1 MVSFRNLRRLSCVF
15 LALAMVVLAGCGSGS
30 TSQQPGGSSGGTQSQ
45 TSGGSTSSQTEGD
58 ILIGAVLPITG
69 GSAKM
74 GQDMQNSI
82 EMAFEEINA
91 QGGVLGRKLKLE
103 VQDDACDPQTA
114 VAAAN
119 KIVSMN
125 VVAVIS
131 GYCSGAFL
139 PTEAIYHNAG
149 MGVVV
154 PAANA
159 VSLTEQGYEEI
170 NLINATNR
178 DQARTAADY
187 MVNQWGAK
195 KVALIHDNSAFA
207 LELAELTR
215 ENLQGRAEVVAFEAI
230 TPGEKD
236 FSAILTSI
244 KGKEPDAIYFTA
256 YYAEGGLII
265 KQARGLG
272 IDAKIMVGDGANDP
286 TLVEIAGAENAEG
299 VAITTSPGAFDFTG
313 SSDWIPRYREKY
325 GEPGPYSV
333 HAYDAAYVVAE
344 AIKQAGTTDRAA
356 VAKAIRNINIEG
368 ISGPI
373 SFTET
378 GNRKDG
384 YFIVLEVKDGEFTV
398 VQGVPR

>member
-1 MVSFRNLRRLSCVF
+1 MVPFRNLRRLSSLL
-15 LALAMVVLAGCGSGS
+15 LALALVVLAGCGSAP
-30 TSQQPGGSSGGTQSQ
+30 SQQSPSPAGGGTQTQASDQ
-45 TSGGSTSSQTEGD
+45 APAPAEGD
-58 ILIGAVLPITG
+58 IVIGAVLPITG

-103 VQDDACDPQTA
+103 VQDDACDPQSA

-207 LELAELTR
+207 RELAELTR
-215 ENLQGRAEVVAFEAI
+215 ENLEGLAEVVAFEAI

-244 KGKEPDAIYFTA
+244 KSKEPDAIYFTA

-398 VQGVPR
+398 VQGAPR